1 MKKKLKYIG
10 WLLLVVLVVMQ
21 FIRPDKN
28 NGGLEGITAFKS
40 DTKPSDEVFMIL
52 KQNCFDCHSDSTKYP
67 WYAEIAPVSYWLA
80 DHVKEGKGDFNM
92 SAWETYS
99 TKKKDHKLEEL
110 VEEVEE
116 GEMPLNSYTWVHGKL
131 SKEDQEL
138 LIQWAT
144 LARMQYQDE
153 LKVSSK

>member
-1 MKKKLKYIG
+1 MKKILKYIG
-10 WLLLVVLVVMQ
+10 ILLLVGLVVIQ

-40 DTKPSDEVFMIL
+40 DTKPSEEVFMVL
-52 KQNCFDCHSDSTKYP
+52 KQNCFDCHSDETKYP
-67 WYAEIAPVSYWLA
+67 WYAEIAPISYWLA
-80 DHVKEGKGDFNM
+80 DHVKHGKGDFNM
-92 SAWETYS
+92 SAWDSYS

-110 VEEVEE
+110 IEEVEE
-116 GEMPLNSYTWVHGKL
+116 GKMPLDSYTWVHGKL
-131 SKEDQEL
+131 SKDDQEL